1 MIDEVRKIE
10 QEAEAAIGAAESVA
24 ALKDVRAK
32 FLGRADG
39 ALTLVLR
46 KLGTLPVEEKKRI
59 GPLAQALKQ
68 KLEMLCD
75 AKEASLLG
83 KGSGAV
89 DATLPPLMPVAGHLH
104 PLTQVRWQLEDLF
117 TRMGFIIE
125 DGPEVESEWY
135 NFDALN
141 MPSWHPARDMQDT
154 FYVETLNH
162 KSQITPFDK
171 LRMTDHK
178 TQKLTNSQTQR
189 LVLRTHTSP
198 VQIRAMEKYGAPLRC
213 IIPGVCY
220 RNEATDARHENSFLQ
235 IEGLVIDR
243 DISLAHLNATVRTF
257 LKEIFGKDI
266 EARVRPG
273 YFPFTE
279 PSVEYDISCQIC
291 KKKGIT
297 ADGSRCRVCK
307 GTGWLEFMGA
317 GLVHPVVLKNGG
329 VDPKIYSGFAFG
341 FGPARLV
348 MMKYGIDDNRLFWSG
363 DLRFLKQF

>member
-1 MIDEVRKIE
+1 MEDEIEKIE
-10 QEAEAAIGAAESVA
+10 KETVAAIEAASSASE
-24 ALKDVRAK
+24 LHRVRVQY
-32 FLGRADG
+32 LGRSNG

-46 KLGTLPVEEKKRI
+46 KLGSVSLEERKKI
-59 GPLAQALKQ
+59 GPAAQALKE
-68 KLEMLCD
+68 KLEQLCD
-75 AKEASLLG
+75 VRESQLLKE
-83 KGSGAV
+83 GSEV
-89 DATLPPLMPVAGHLH
+89 IDNTLPPLAPKTGHLH
-104 PLTQVRWQLEDLF
+104 PLTHVRWQLEDLF
-117 TRMGFIIE
+117 TRMGFIIA

-154 FYVETLNH
+154 FYVETQN
-162 KSQITPFDK
+162 SK
-171 LRMTDHK
+171 LK
-178 TQKLTNSQTQR
+178 TQKLGAAAPR

-198 VQIRAMEKYGAPLRC
+198 VQIRAMEKFGVPLRC

-220 RNEATDARHENSFLQ
+220 RNEATDARHENSFWQ

-243 DISLAHLNATVRTF
+243 DISMAHLNATVRMF
-257 LKEIFGKDI
+257 LKELFGAQV

-273 YFPFTE
+273 FFPFTE

-291 KKKGIT
+291 GKKGVIQNG
-297 ADGSRCRVCK
+297 ARCRVCK

-317 GLVHPVVLKNGG
+317 GLVHPTVLKNGG
-329 VDPKIYSGFAFG
+329 VDPKKYSGFAFG

-363 DLRFLKQF
+363 DLRFLTQCT